1 MERRQANLLLV
12 LTCVVNIHWVA
23 GCSSDASVT
32 ITTNIPN
39 PLIEQVPIN
48 VAIYYDDTMSQYVH
62 SEDLG
67 SYGNHTID
75 LRSQISV
82 FNRIFDAMF
91 KSITPVDSIDSA
103 QGRSAD
109 AILAPSIEK
118 FQFAIPEQTRKDYYE
133 VWIQYRFELYGADGS
148 LIHSWPVTAYGKAN
162 RLNYGG
168 LQSEKSPALRE
179 AVTWALR
186 DAAASISFSFARQ
199 DVVREWIQQRVAS

>member
-1 MERRQANLLLV
+1 MERQLTNLLLV
-12 LTCVVNIHWVA
+12 LICTTNIHWVV

-32 ITTNIPN
+32 ITTSIPN
-39 PLIEQVPIN
+39 PLIEQLPID
-48 VAIYYDDTMSQYVH
+48 VAIYYNDSMSQYVH

-82 FNRIFDAMF
+82 FNRIFNAMF
-91 KSITPVDSIDSA
+91 KSVKPIDSIDSA
-103 QGRSAD
+103 EGRGVD

-118 FQFAIPEQTRKDYYE
+118 FQFSIPEQTRKDFYE
-133 VWIQYRFELYGADGS
+133 VWIQYRFDLYGVDGS

-168 LQSEKSPALRE
+168 MQNEKSPALRE
-179 AVTWALR
+179 ATKWALR
-186 DAAASISFSFARQ
+186 DAAASVSFSFVRQ
-199 DVVREWIQQRVAS
+199 DLVREWVRQRAES

>member
-1 MERRQANLLLV
+1 MERQLTNLLLV
-12 LTCVVNIHWVA
+12 LICTTNIHWVV

-32 ITTNIPN
+32 ITTSIPN
-39 PLIEQVPIN
+39 PLIEQLPID
-48 VAIYYDDTMSQYVH
+48 VAIYYNDSMSQYVH

-82 FNRIFDAMF
+82 FNRIFNAMF
-91 KSITPVDSIDSA
+91 KSVKPVDSIDSPE
-103 QGRSAD
+103 GRGVD

-118 FQFAIPEQTRKDYYE
+118 FQFSIPEQTRKDFYE
-133 VWIQYRFELYGADGS
+133 VWIQYRFDLYGVDGS

-168 LQSEKSPALRE
+168 MQNEKSPALRE
-179 AVTWALR
+179 ATKWALR
-186 DAAASISFSFARQ
+186 DAAASVSFSFVRQ
-199 DVVREWIQQRVAS
+199 DLVREWFRQRAES